1 MTRNL
6 GLRFGDDIL
15 QMADAERSPEQQM
28 HNAQPRAVAEA
39 LMDADQVHAQKH
51 IRANEYVSSGKSPA

>member
-6 GLRFGDDIL
+6 GLRFADDIL

-28 HNAQPRAVAEA
+28 HDAQTRAVAET
-39 LMDADQVHAQKH
+39 LVDADQVHA
-51 IRANEYVSSGKSPA
+51 